1 MTLILSNEEIEQILS
16 MKELVPA
23 IEEAY
28 IELIEGRGANRL
40 RSDIVTPTT
49 QCEDGLYALKS
60 MDGVIPKF
68 GVGAIRINSDILT
81 FPETGGLMRRVKVPA
96 APGKRYVG
104 LVLLFSTHDGA
115 PLLICPDG
123 VMQHMRVGATSAVA
137 AKYMAKKGSRIATII
152 GSGWQAGTQ
161 LRGLDAV
168 FDLKEIR
175 VFSPHKQNRDN
186 FAQQMGEML
195 GKEIRSCSSG
205 AEACKGSDIVAC
217 ATNAVQPVFFKEWLE
232 PGMHLGAIRPAATEI
247 ERPAWEKIDLFA
259 VLDHDDSPTMIY
271 SHGVRVGEDISGQ
284 GMGMAH
290 DEFHASLPSLPMIMT
305 GRHPGRTSDTQVT
318 CFLNNLGMGYQFAA
332 AGHIVYE
339 KARAAG
345 IGHEL
350 PTEWFTETVH
360 P

>member
-16 MKELVPA
+16 MKDLVPA
-23 IEEAY
+23 VEEAY

-49 QCEDGLYALKS
+49 QRPDGLYALKS

-81 FPETGGLMRRVKVPA
+81 FPESGGLMRRVKIPA

-123 VMQHMRVGATSAVA
+123 VMQRMRVGATSAVA
-137 AKYMAKKGSRIATII
+137 AKHMAKKNSRTATII
-152 GSGWQAGTQ
+152 GSGWQAGSQ
-161 LRGLDAV
+161 LLGLDAV
-168 FDLKEIR
+168 FDLDDIR
-175 VFSPHKQNRDN
+175 VFSPRKETREA
-186 FAQQMGEML
+186 FAKEMSKKI
-195 GKEIRSCSSG
+195 GKAVRPCASG

-247 ERPAWEKIDLFA
+247 ERAAWDKVDLFA
-259 VLDHDDSPTMIY
+259 VLDHDDAPEIIY
-271 SHGVRVGEDISGQ
+271 THDVRVGEDIAGT

-290 DEFHASLPSLPMIMT
+290 DAFHASLPSLPAIMT
-305 GRHPGRTSDTQVT
+305 GRHAGRTGDQQVT
-318 CFLNNLGMGYQFAA
+318 CFLNNLGMGYQFAI
-332 AGHIVYE
+332 AGHIVYQSA
-339 KARAAG
+339 KQAG
-345 IGHEL
+345 IGREL
-350 PTEWFTETVH
+350 PTDWFTETVH

>member
-1 MTLILSNEEIEQILS
+1 MTLILSNEEIERLLT
-16 MKELVPA
+16 MDELVPK

-28 IELIEGRGANRL
+28 LELGEGRGGNRL

-49 QCEDGLYALKS
+49 QSRDGLYALKS

-81 FPETGGLMRRVKVPA
+81 FPESGGLMRRVKLPA
-96 APGKRYVG
+96 APGNRYVG
-104 LVLLFSTHDGA
+104 LVLLFSTHDGQ

-137 AKYMAKKGSRIATII
+137 AKYMAKKGSRSVAII
-152 GSGWQAGTQ
+152 GSGWQARTQ

-168 FDLKEIR
+168 FNLSDIR
-175 VFSPHKQNRDN
+175 VFSPSKQSRDN
-186 FAQQMGEML
+186 FVQQMGEVL
-195 GKEIRSCSSG
+195 GKEIRSCDSG
-205 AEACKGSDIVAC
+205 AEACKGADIVAC
-217 ATNAVQPVFFKEWLE
+217 ATNAVQPVFFKQWLE

-247 ERPAWEKIDLFA
+247 EKPAWEKIDLFA
-259 VLDHDDSPTMIY
+259 LLDHEDSPTMIY
-271 SHGVRVGEDISGQ
+271 THGVRVGEDKAGT
-284 GMGMAH
+284 GMGMPH
-290 DEFHASLPSLPMIMT
+290 DEFHASLPALPTIMT
-305 GRHPGRTSDTQVT
+305 GKHKGRTSDTQIT

-345 IGHEL
+345 IGREL
-350 PTEWFTETVH
+350 PTDWFTETVH

>member
-1 MTLILSNEEIEQILS
+1 MTLVLSNEEIEQVLS
-16 MKELVPA
+16 MKDLVPA

-49 QCEDGLYALKS
+49 QCEGGLYALKS

-81 FPETGGLMRRVKVPA
+81 FPESGGLMRRVKIPA

-104 LVLLFSTHDGA
+104 LVLLFSVHDGA

-123 VMQHMRVGATSAVA
+123 VMQRMRVGATSAVA
-137 AKYMAKKGSRIATII
+137 AKYMAKKSSRCATIL
-152 GSGWQAGTQ
+152 GSGWQAGAQ
-161 LRGLDAV
+161 LLALDVV
-168 FDLKEIR
+168 FDLEDIR
-175 VFSPHKQNRDN
+175 VFSPSKENRET
-186 FAQQMGEML
+186 FAKEMSVAT
-195 GKEIRSCSSG
+195 GKVVRPFSSG
-205 AEACKGSDIVAC
+205 AEACKGADIVAC

-232 PGMHLGAIRPAATEI
+232 PGMHLGAIRPAATEV
-247 ERPAWEKIDLFA
+247 ERPAWDSIDLFA

-271 SHGVRVGEDISGQ
+271 SHGVRVGEDIAGT

-290 DEFHASLPSLPMIMT
+290 DAFHASLPSLPAIMT
-305 GRHPGRTSDTQVT
+305 GRHPGRTSDQQVT

-332 AGHIVYE
+332 AGHVVYQ

-345 IGHEL
+345 LGHEL

>member
-1 MTLILSNEEIEQILS
+1 MTLILSNEEIEQIFS
-16 MKELVPA
+16 MEDLVPA

-28 IELIEGRGANRL
+28 VELIEGRGASRL
-40 RSDIVTPTT
+40 RSDILTPTT
-49 QCEDGLYALKS
+49 QCADGLYALKS

-152 GSGWQAGTQ
+152 GSGWQARTQ

-168 FDLKEIR
+168 FDFKEIR
-175 VFSPHKQNRDN
+175 VFSPNKQNRDN
-186 FAQQMGEML
+186 FVQQMGEML

-217 ATNAVQPVFFKEWLE
+217 ATNAVQPVLFKEWLE

-247 ERPAWEKIDLFA
+247 ERPAWDKIDLFA
-259 VLDHDDSPTMIY
+259 VLDHEDSPTIIY
-271 SHGVRVGEDISGQ
+271 SHGVRVGEDIAGQ

-290 DEFHASLPSLPMIMT
+290 DAFHASLPSLPMIMT
-305 GRHPGRTSDTQVT
+305 GRHPGRTSDTQVS

-332 AGHIVYE
+332 AGHIVYQ

>member
-1 MTLILSNEEIEQILS
+1 MTLILSNEEIEQILT
-16 MKELVPA
+16 MDELVPA

-28 IELIEGRGANRL
+28 VELIEGRGGNRL

-49 QCEDGLYALKS
+49 YSKEGLYALKS

-81 FPETGGLMRRVKVPA
+81 FPEEEGLMRRVKVPA
-96 APGKRYVG
+96 APNRRYVG

-137 AKYMAKKGSRIATII
+137 AKHMAKKSSRTATII
-152 GSGWQAGTQ
+152 GSGWQARTQ

-175 VFSPHKQNRDN
+175 VFSPNGQNRER
-186 FAQQMGEML
+186 FAQEMRGML
-195 GKEIRSCSSG
+195 GKEVKPYRSG
-205 AEACKGSDIVAC
+205 AEACKGADIVAC

-232 PGMHLGAIRPAATEI
+232 PGMHLGAIRPAATEV
-247 ERPAWEKIDLFA
+247 ERPAWSMIDLFA
-259 VLDHDDSPTMIY
+259 VLDHDDSPQIIY
-271 SHGVRVGEDISGQ
+271 SHGVRVGDDIAGQ

-305 GRHPGRTSDTQVT
+305 GRHPGRTADTQIT
-318 CFLNNLGMGYQFAA
+318 CFLNNLGMGYQFAV
-332 AGHIVYE
+332 AGHIIYR
-339 KARAAG
+339 KAREAG
-345 IGHEL
+345 IGRDL
-350 PTEWFTETVH
+350 PTDWFTETVH

>member
-16 MKELVPA
+16 MKDLVPA
-23 IEEAY
+23 IEDAY
-28 IELIEGRGANRL
+28 IELIEGRGGNRL

-49 QCEDGLYALKS
+49 QRKDGLYALKS

-81 FPETGGLMRRVKVPA
+81 FPESGGLMRRVKMPA
-96 APGKRYVG
+96 APGNRYVG

-123 VMQHMRVGATSAVA
+123 VMQRMRVGATSAVA
-137 AKYMAKKGSRIATII
+137 AKHMAKKGSRTATII
-152 GSGWQAGTQ
+152 GSGWQAGSQ
-161 LRGLDAV
+161 LLGLDAV
-168 FDLKEIR
+168 FDLQDIR
-175 VFSPHKQNRDN
+175 VFSPRKASRDA
-186 FAQQMGEML
+186 FAEEMSAAIGKRVRACDSGE
-195 GKEIRSCSSG
+195 
-205 AEACKGSDIVAC
+205 EACKGSDIVAC

-247 ERPAWEKIDLFA
+247 ERPAWEQVDLFA
-259 VLDHDDSPTMIY
+259 VLDHDDSPEIIY
-271 SHGVRVGEDISGQ
+271 THDVRVGEDISGQ
-284 GMGMAH
+284 GMGMEH

-339 KARAAG
+339 KARKSNLG
-345 IGHEL
+345 REL

>member
-1 MTLILSNEEIEQILS
+1 MTLILSNEEIEQLLT
-16 MKELVPA
+16 MDELVPK

-28 IELIEGRGANRL
+28 VELGEGRGGNRL
-40 RSDIVTPTT
+40 RSDIVTPTS
-49 QCEDGLYALKS
+49 QCSDGLYALKS

-81 FPETGGLMRRVKVPA
+81 FPESGGLMRRVKLPA

-104 LVLLFSTHDGA
+104 LVLLFSTHDGQ

-137 AKYMAKKGSRIATII
+137 AKYMAKKGSGTATII
-152 GSGWQAGTQ
+152 GSGWQARTQ

-168 FDLKEIR
+168 FDLKDIR
-175 VFSPHKQNRDN
+175 VFSPSKQSRDN
-186 FAQQMGEML
+186 FVQQMGEVL
-195 GKEIRSCSSG
+195 GKEIRACESG
-205 AEACKGSDIVAC
+205 AEACRGADIVAC

-247 ERPAWEKIDLFA
+247 ERPAWDKIDVFA
-259 VLDHDDSPTMIY
+259 LLDHEDSPTMIY
-271 SHGVRVGEDISGQ
+271 THGVRVGEDKAGT

-290 DEFHASLPSLPMIMT
+290 DAFHASLPALPAIMT
-305 GRHPGRTSDTQVT
+305 GRHAGRTSDTQIT

-339 KARAAG
+339 KAKAAG
-345 IGHEL
+345 IGREL
-350 PTEWFTETVH
+350 PTDWFTETVH